1 MLKRYVEYKKAAL
14 KLKGAHLNNE
24 AVVCYY
30 YSVLHRMMYALVNDP
45 SEHKSYDDFAPIGKG
60 TSDKVKEIVLNTGK
74 FRGNIRDAFKSDFE
88 ELKDLR
94 KKADY
99 NPEDITID
107 ELLECEAMHERLMA
121 KLRNSFPDP
130 NN

>member
-1 MLKRYVEYKKAAL
+1 MLKRHVEYKEAAQ
-14 KLKGAHLNNE
+14 KLKSARVYNE

-45 SEHKSYDDFAPIGKG
+45 AEHKSYDGFAPIGKG
-60 TSDKVKEIVLNTGK
+60 TGDKVKELILNTGK
-74 FRGNIRDAFKSDFE
+74 FRGNTKDSFKSDFE
-88 ELKDLR
+88 DLKDMR

-99 NPEDITID
+99 SPENINEA
-107 ELLECEAMHERLMA
+107 ELLECAEMHQRLMA

-130 NN
+130 NI